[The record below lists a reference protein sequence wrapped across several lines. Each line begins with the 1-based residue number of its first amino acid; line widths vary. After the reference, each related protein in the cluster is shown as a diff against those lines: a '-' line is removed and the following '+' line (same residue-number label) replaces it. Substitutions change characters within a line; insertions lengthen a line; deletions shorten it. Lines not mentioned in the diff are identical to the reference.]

1 MQRRVQIAELRPEC
15 RQEYIEAHKAV
26 WPELLARYNEIG
38 CSKITCHLH
47 GNTLIV
53 VTEAEDL
60 DAVTAALAIDEIDAR
75 WQAWM
80 ATLRPAHNPFT
91 HAENVFEVVF

>member
-1 MQRRVQIAELRPEC
+1 MQRRVLIAELRPES

-26 WPELLARYNEIG
+26 WPELLERYREIG
-38 CSKITCHLH
+38 YHKITCHVL
-47 GNTLIV
+47 GNTLVV

-60 DAVTAALAIDEIDAR
+60 EAVADALKNDPIDQR

-80 ATLRPAHNPFT
+80 ATLRPAESSFT
-91 HAENVFEVVF
+91 PSDNVFEVAF